1 MNKMSEVNTGVSCGL
16 LSDVFELIRIQKAI
30 SYHLKL
36 KSITNDFPNEFTS
49 SIE

>member
-1 MNKMSEVNTGVSCGL
+1 MSEVNTSINCGL
-16 LSDVFELIRIQKAI
+16 LSDASELIRVQEAI

-36 KSITNDFPNEFTS
+36 KLIADDFLNKFTS

>member
-1 MNKMSEVNTGVSCGL
+1 MSEVNTSVSCEP
-16 LSDVFELIRIQKAI
+16 LSDASELIRIQEAI

-36 KSITNDFPNEFTS
+36 KSITDNFLYEFTS